1 MADPAICFSELRAS
15 VGHPMCG
22 RKDVRIEAGSTTH
35 DRGPRRLEERFM
47 YDLLIRNGR
56 IVDGTGNPWFRADV
70 GVKDGAIAAIG
81 RIEGKAERVID
92 AEGLYVAP
100 GFIDVHCHADFTVLD
115 PHNPRDFK
123 LRQGITTECA
133 GQCGESAAPVNPDTL
148 DLLKA
153 YVAFETP
160 VEGVLSWRWRTFDEY
175 LRELEGFDIPTNFV
189 PMVGHGTVRID
200 AMGFENRPPTE
211 AELARMKATV
221 REAMDAGAFGFSV
234 GLAYAP
240 GDYARNDEVIELAK
254 VAAARGGIFGTH
266 MRDYGDGIFESLE
279 ESFEVGREAKLP
291 VVISHIGIS
300 GHANVGK
307 IGEVLA
313 TIERAREEGLDVT
326 TDVYPLA
333 VSTALHFLLPHWV
346 SEGSLEEL
354 FRRLRDPDERSRMK
368 ESMIAETARI
378 AADTAVN
385 RWDEIRLARV
395 TSDANSDF
403 QGMTIA
409 DISRRRDTDP
419 ETTVMDLV
427 LEERCQATMYRVF
440 RQTDD
445 LTASVVHPLTMIE
458 TDAMGFVEGNP
469 SIGQYGSFPRVLG
482 YYVREKRLLRLEEAV
497 RKMTS
502 YAAQTMGLRRKG
514 LLREGA
520 DADITVFDLDSV
532 SASLDGNKCYPKG
545 IENVVL
551 NGRVVVDGGRYHGA
565 MAGRVIRRGATSVG
579 RGASPA

>member
-1 MADPAICFSELRAS
+1 
-15 VGHPMCG
+15 
-22 RKDVRIEAGSTTH
+22 
-35 DRGPRRLEERFM
+35 M

-56 IVDGTGNPWFRADV
+56 VVDGTGNPWLRAEI
-70 GVKDGAIAAIG
+70 GVKDGSIAAIG
-81 RIEGKAERVID
+81 RLEGKAERVID

-115 PHNPRDFK
+115 PNNPRDFK

-153 YVAFETP
+153 YVAFEAP
-160 VEGVLSWRWRTFDEY
+160 VDSVLSWRWRTFDEY

-200 AMGFENRPPTE
+200 AMGFENRPPTDP
-211 AELARMKATV
+211 ELGRMKATV
-221 REAMDAGAFGFSV
+221 REAMEAGAFGFSV

-240 GDYARNDEVIELAK
+240 GDYARNDEIIELAK
-254 VAAARGGIFGTH
+254 VSAEYGGMFGTH
-266 MRDYGDGIFESLE
+266 MRDYGDRIFESLE
-279 ESFEVGREAKLP
+279 ESFAVGRHAKLP
-291 VVISHIGIS
+291 VVISHIGIT
-300 GHANVGK
+300 GNENIGK
-307 IGEVLA
+307 IGEVLDS
-313 TIERAREEGLDVT
+313 IERAREEGLEVT

-333 VSTALHFLLPHWV
+333 AGTTLRLLLPHWV

-368 ESMIAETARI
+368 EAMI
-378 AADTAVN
+378 AADTAVC
-385 RWDEIRLARV
+385 RWDQIRLARV
-395 TSDANSDF
+395 LSKQNGRF
-403 QGMTIA
+403 QGLTIGE
-409 DISRRRDTDP
+409 ISRRRGTGP

-427 LEERCQATMYRVF
+427 LEEQCQATMYRIF

-482 YYVREKRLLRLEEAV
+482 YYVRERKLLRLEEAV

-514 LLREGA
+514 MLREGM
-520 DADITVFDLDSV
+520 DADIAIFDLDTV

-545 IENVVL
+545 IEYVVV
-551 NGRVVVDGGRYHGA
+551 NGRVVVDGGAYDGA
-565 MAGRVIRRGATSVG
+565 MAGQVIRRGHAEACHRTNHLRPMIG
-579 RGASPA
+579 

>member
-1 MADPAICFSELRAS
+1 
-15 VGHPMCG
+15 
-22 RKDVRIEAGSTTH
+22 
-35 DRGPRRLEERFM
+35 M
-47 YDLLIRNGR
+47 YDLLIRGGR
-56 IVDGTGNPWFRADV
+56 VVDGTGNPWYRADV
-70 GVKDGAIAAIG
+70 GVKDGAVAAIG
-81 RIEGKAERVID
+81 RIEDKAERVID

-115 PHNPRDFK
+115 PRNPRDFK

-133 GQCGESAAPVNPDTL
+133 GQCGESAAPINPDTL

-153 YVAFETP
+153 YVAFEAP

-175 LRELEGFDIPTNFV
+175 LRELEDFPIPTNFV

-221 REAMDAGAFGFSV
+221 REAMEAGAFGFSV

-240 GDYARNDEVIELAK
+240 GDYARNEEVIELAR
-254 VAAARGGIFGTH
+254 VSGACGGMFGTH
-266 MRDYGDGIFESLE
+266 MRDYGDRIFESLE
-279 ESFEVGREAKLP
+279 ESFAVGREAKVP
-291 VVISHIGIS
+291 VVISHIGIA
-300 GHANVGK
+300 GRENVGRM
-307 IGEVLA
+307 GEVFEA
-313 TIERAREEGLDVT
+313 IDRAREEGVEVT
-326 TDVYPLA
+326 TDVFPLA
-333 VSTALHFLLPHWV
+333 AGTTLRLLLPHWV

-354 FRRLRDPDERSRMK
+354 FRRLRDPDQRSRMK
-368 ESMIAETARI
+368 EAMVAETARI
-378 AADTAVN
+378 AAETAVN

-395 TSDANSDF
+395 VSETNHDF
-403 QGMTIA
+403 QGLTIA
-409 DISRRRDTDP
+409 EISRRKGTDP

-427 LEERCQATMYRVF
+427 LEERCQATMYRIF

-482 YYVREKRLLRLEEAV
+482 YYVREKKLLRLEEAV

-514 LLREGA
+514 MLREGA
-520 DADITVFDLDSV
+520 DADITVFDLDTV
-532 SASLDGNKCYPKG
+532 SAALDGNKRYPKG
-545 IENVVL
+545 IEHVVV
-551 NGRVVVDGGRYHGA
+551 NGQVVVDAGGYHGV
-565 MAGRVIRRGATSVG
+565 MAGRVVRRGDAGARPRRSV
-579 RGASPA
+579 A

>member
-1 MADPAICFSELRAS
+1 
-15 VGHPMCG
+15 
-22 RKDVRIEAGSTTH
+22 
-35 DRGPRRLEERFM
+35 M

-56 IVDGTGNPWFRADV
+56 VVDGTGNPWFRADV
-70 GVKDGAIAAIG
+70 AVKDGTVAAIG

-92 AEGLYVAP
+92 ADGLFVAP

-115 PHNPRDFK
+115 PRNPRDFK

-148 DLLKA
+148 DLLKS
-153 YVAFETP
+153 YVAFEAP
-160 VEGVLSWRWRTFDEY
+160 VDGVLSWRWRTFDEY
-175 LRELEGFDIPTNFV
+175 LRELEAFGIPTNFV

-200 AMGFENRPPTE
+200 AMGFDNRPPTE
-211 AELARMKATV
+211 TELARMKSTV
-221 REAMDAGAFGFSV
+221 GEAMEAGAFGFSV

-254 VAAARGGIFGTH
+254 VSAAHGGMFGTH
-266 MRDYGDGIFESLE
+266 MRDYGDRIFESLE
-279 ESFEVGREAKLP
+279 ESFEVGRKAKLP
-291 VVISHIGIS
+291 VVISHIGIT
-300 GHANVGK
+300 GNEHVGK
-307 IGEVLA
+307 IGEVLDS
-313 TIERAREEGLDVT
+313 IEGAREEGLEVT

-333 VSTALHFLLPHWV
+333 AGTTLRFLLPHWV

-368 ESMIAETARI
+368 QAMIAETARI
-378 AADTAVN
+378 AAATAVC

-395 TSDANSDF
+395 LSEQNSHF
-403 QGMTIA
+403 QGLTISE
-409 DISRRRDTDP
+409 ISRRRGTDP

-427 LEERCQATMYRVF
+427 LEERCQATMYRIF

-482 YYVREKRLLRLEEAV
+482 YYVRERKLLRLEEAV

-502 YAAQTMGLRRKG
+502 YAARTMGLHRKG
-514 LLREGA
+514 MLREGA
-520 DADITVFDLDSV
+520 DADITIFDLDTV
-532 SASLDGNKCYPKG
+532 SAALDGNKCYPKG
-545 IENVVL
+545 IEHVVL
-551 NGRVVVDGGRYHGA
+551 NGQVVVDAGRYRGA
-565 MAGRVIRRGATSVG
+565 MAGRVVRRRGADAG
-579 RGASPA
+579 PEASFVYAAPRAQRES

>member
-1 MADPAICFSELRAS
+1 
-15 VGHPMCG
+15 
-22 RKDVRIEAGSTTH
+22 
-35 DRGPRRLEERFM
+35 M

-56 IVDGTGNPWFRADV
+56 VVDGTGNPWFRADV
-70 GVKDGAIAAIG
+70 AVRDGSIAAIG
-81 RIEGKAERVID
+81 RIEDKAERVID

-115 PHNPRDFK
+115 PNNPRDFK

-153 YVAFETP
+153 YVAFEAP

-175 LRELEGFDIPTNFV
+175 LRELEDFDIPTNFV

-211 AELARMKATV
+211 SELARMKATV
-221 REAMDAGAFGFSV
+221 REAMEAGAFGFSV

-254 VAAARGGIFGTH
+254 VSAACGGMFGTH
-266 MRDYGDGIFESLE
+266 MRDYGDHIFDSLE
-279 ESFEVGREAKLP
+279 ESFQVGREAKLP
-291 VVISHIGIS
+291 VVISHIGIA
-300 GHANVGK
+300 GHASVGQ
-307 IGEVLA
+307 IAEVLD
-313 TIERAREEGLDVT
+313 TIERAREEGLEVT

-333 VSTALHFLLPHWV
+333 AGATLRFLLPHWV
-346 SEGSLEEL
+346 SEGSLEVL

-368 ESMIAETARI
+368 EAMITQTARI
-378 AADTAVN
+378 AADTSVW

-395 TSDANSDF
+395 VSESNRDY
-403 QGMTIA
+403 QGLTIA
-409 DISRRRDTDP
+409 EISRRRGTDP

-427 LEERCQATMYRVF
+427 LEEHCQATMYRIF

-445 LTASVVHPLTMIE
+445 LTASVVHPLTMVE

-482 YYVREKRLLRLEEAV
+482 YYVREKKLLRLEEAV

-520 DADITVFDLDSV
+520 DADITVFDLDTV
-532 SASLDGNKCYPKG
+532 GASLDGNKCYPKG
-545 IENVVL
+545 IEYVVV
-551 NGRVVVDGGRYHGA
+551 NGQVVVDGGRYHGA
-565 MAGRVIRRGATSVG
+565 MAGRVIRRADAGVRPGTRVA
-579 RGASPA
+579 

>member
-1 MADPAICFSELRAS
+1 
-15 VGHPMCG
+15 
-22 RKDVRIEAGSTTH
+22 
-35 DRGPRRLEERFM
+35 M
-47 YDLLIRNGR
+47 YDVLIRDGR
-56 IVDGTGNPWFRADV
+56 IVDGTGNPWYRADV
-70 GVKDGAIAAIG
+70 GVKDGAVAAIG
-81 RIEGKAERVID
+81 RIEDKAERVID

-115 PHNPRDFK
+115 PRNPRDFK

-133 GQCGESAAPVNPDTL
+133 GQCGESAAPINPDTL

-153 YVAFETP
+153 YVAFEAP

-175 LRELEGFDIPTNFV
+175 LRELEAIDIPTNFV

-221 REAMDAGAFGFSV
+221 REAMEAGAFGFSV

-240 GDYARNDEVIELAK
+240 GDYARNDEVIELAR
-254 VAAARGGIFGTH
+254 VSAACGGMFGTH
-266 MRDYGDGIFESLE
+266 MRDYGDRIFESLE

-291 VVISHIGIS
+291 VVISHIGIA
-300 GHANVGK
+300 GNENAGRM
-307 IGEVLA
+307 GEVFEA
-313 TIERAREEGLDVT
+313 IERAREAGLEVT
-326 TDVYPLA
+326 TDVFPLA
-333 VSTALHFLLPHWV
+333 AGTTLRLLLPHWV

-368 ESMIAETARI
+368 EAMVAETARI
-378 AADTAVN
+378 AAETGVD
-385 RWDEIRLARV
+385 RWGEIRLARV
-395 TSDANSDF
+395 VSETNHDL
-403 QGMTIA
+403 QGLTIA
-409 DISRRRDTDP
+409 EISRRKGTEP

-427 LEERCQATMYRVF
+427 LEERCQATMYRIF

-482 YYVREKRLLRLEEAV
+482 YYVREKKLLRLEEAV

-514 LLREGA
+514 MLREGA
-520 DADITVFDLDSV
+520 DADITLFDLDTV
-532 SASLDGNKCYPKG
+532 SAALDGNKRYPKG
-545 IENVVL
+545 IEHVVV
-551 NGRVVVDGGRYHGA
+551 NGQVVVDAGEYHGA
-565 MAGRVIRRGATSVG
+565 MAGRVVRRCDAGTRPRTKVA
-579 RGASPA
+579 

>member
-1 MADPAICFSELRAS
+1 
-15 VGHPMCG
+15 
-22 RKDVRIEAGSTTH
+22 
-35 DRGPRRLEERFM
+35 M
-47 YDLLIRNGR
+47 YDLLIRGGR
-56 IVDGTGNPWFRADV
+56 VVDGTGNPWYRADV

-81 RIEGKAERVID
+81 RVEGRAGRVVD

-115 PHNPRDFK
+115 PRNPRDFK

-133 GQCGESAAPVNPDTL
+133 GQCGESAAPINPDTL

-153 YVAFETP
+153 YVAFEAP

-175 LRELEGFDIPTNFV
+175 LRELEDFDIPTNFV

-221 REAMDAGAFGFSV
+221 REAMEAGAFGFSV

-240 GDYARNDEVIELAK
+240 GDYARNDEVIELAR
-254 VAAARGGIFGTH
+254 VSAACGGMFGTH
-266 MRDYGDGIFESLE
+266 MRDYGDRIFESLE

-291 VVISHIGIS
+291 VVISHIGIA
-300 GHANVGK
+300 GNENVGRM
-307 IGEVLA
+307 GEVLGA
-313 TIERAREEGLDVT
+313 IERAREDGLEVT
-326 TDVYPLA
+326 TDVFPLA
-333 VSTALHFLLPHWV
+333 AGTTLRLLLPHWV

-368 ESMIAETARI
+368 EAMVAETARI
-378 AADTAVN
+378 AAETGVD

-395 TSDANSDF
+395 VSESNHDF
-403 QGMTIA
+403 QGLTIA
-409 DISRRRDTDP
+409 EISRRKGTDP

-427 LEERCQATMYRVF
+427 LEERCQATMYRIF
-440 RQTDD
+440 HQTDD

-482 YYVREKRLLRLEEAV
+482 YYVREKKLLRLEEAV

-514 LLREGA
+514 MLREGA
-520 DADITVFDLDSV
+520 DADITIFDLDTV
-532 SASLDGNKCYPKG
+532 SAALDGNKRYPKG
-545 IENVVL
+545 IEYVVV
-551 NGRVVVDGGRYHGA
+551 NGQVVVDAGGYHGA
-565 MAGRVIRRGATSVG
+565 MAGRVVRRGGT
-579 RGASPA
+579 GARPRPRVA

>member
-1 MADPAICFSELRAS
+1 MLTESVEVEAEFEDEWFPVRRRGTLEPPSRRPSTCRSWPRTSRPAKPAAR
-15 VGHPMCG
+15 H
-22 RKDVRIEAGSTTH
+22 TTAT
-35 DRGPRRLEERFM
+35 P
-47 YDLLIRNGR
+47 
-56 IVDGTGNPWFRADV
+56 
-70 GVKDGAIAAIG
+70 AA
-81 RIEGKAERVID
+81 
-92 AEGLYVAP
+92 
-100 GFIDVHCHADFTVLD
+100 
-115 PHNPRDFK
+115 
-123 LRQGITTECA
+123 
-133 GQCGESAAPVNPDTL
+133 
-148 DLLKA
+148 
-153 YVAFETP
+153 
-160 VEGVLSWRWRTFDEY
+160 WRWRTFDEY
-175 LRELEGFDIPTNFV
+175 LRELEGFAIPTNFV

-200 AMGFENRPPTE
+200 AMGFENRSPTG

-279 ESFEVGREAKLP
+279 ESVEVGREAKLP

-300 GHANVGK
+300 GHATVGK
-307 IGEVLA
+307 IGEVLD

-333 VSTALHFLLPHWV
+333 AGTTLRFLLPHWV
-346 SEGSLEEL
+346 SEGSLEGL

-378 AADTAVN
+378 A
-385 RWDEIRLARV
+385 
-395 TSDANSDF
+395 
-403 QGMTIA
+403 
-409 DISRRRDTDP
+409 DISRRRGTDP

-427 LEERCQATMYRVF
+427 LEERCQATMYRIF

-458 TDAMGFVEGNP
+458 TDALGFVEGNP

-482 YYVREKRLLRLEEAV
+482 YYVREKKLLRLEEAV

-545 IENVVL
+545 IQHVVL
-551 NGRVVVDGGRYHGA
+551 NGRVVVDGGRYDGA
-565 MAGRVIRRGATSVG
+565 MAGRVIRRGEAAVG
-579 RGASPA
+579 CGASAA

>member
-1 MADPAICFSELRAS
+1 
-15 VGHPMCG
+15 
-22 RKDVRIEAGSTTH
+22 
-35 DRGPRRLEERFM
+35 M
-47 YDLLIRNGR
+47 YDLLIRGGR
-56 IVDGTGNPWFRADV
+56 VVDGTGNPWYRADV

-81 RIEGKAERVID
+81 RIENRAERVID

-115 PHNPRDFK
+115 PRNPRDFK

-133 GQCGESAAPVNPDTL
+133 GQCGESAAPLNPDTL

-153 YVAFETP
+153 YVAFEAP

-175 LRELEGFDIPTNFV
+175 LRELEDFPIPTNFV

-211 AELARMKATV
+211 AELTRMKATV
-221 REAMDAGAFGFSV
+221 REAMEAGAFGFSV

-240 GDYARNDEVIELAK
+240 GDYARNDEVIELAR
-254 VAAARGGIFGTH
+254 VAAACGGMFGTH
-266 MRDYGDGIFESLE
+266 MRDYGDRIFESLE
-279 ESFEVGREAKLP
+279 ESFSVGREAKVP
-291 VVISHIGIS
+291 VVISHIGIA
-300 GHANVGK
+300 GNENVGRM
-307 IGEVLA
+307 GEVFEA
-313 TIERAREEGLDVT
+313 IERAREEGLEVT
-326 TDVYPLA
+326 TDVFPLA
-333 VSTALHFLLPHWV
+333 AGTTLRLLLPHWV
-346 SEGSLEEL
+346 SEGSLDEL

-368 ESMIAETARI
+368 AAMIAETARI
-378 AADTAVN
+378 AAETSVN

-395 TSDANSDF
+395 VSESNGDF
-403 QGMTIA
+403 QGLTIA
-409 DISRRRDTDP
+409 EISRRRGTDP

-427 LEERCQATMYRVF
+427 LEERCQATMYRIF

-482 YYVREKRLLRLEEAV
+482 YYVREKKLLRVEEAV

-514 LLREGA
+514 MLREGA
-520 DADITVFDLDSV
+520 DADITVFDLDTV
-532 SASLDGNKCYPKG
+532 SAALDGNKCYPKG
-545 IENVVL
+545 IEH
-551 NGRVVVDGGRYHGA
+551 VVVDGQVVVEAGEYHGA
-565 MAGRVIRRGATSVG
+565 TAGRVVRRGDAGSRSRMGV
-579 RGASPA
+579 A

>member
-1 MADPAICFSELRAS
+1 
-15 VGHPMCG
+15 
-22 RKDVRIEAGSTTH
+22 
-35 DRGPRRLEERFM
+35 M
-47 YDLLIRNGR
+47 YDLLIRGGR
-56 IVDGTGNPWFRADV
+56 VVDGTGNPWYRADV
-70 GVKDGAIAAIG
+70 GVKDGAVVAIG
-81 RIEGKAERVID
+81 RIEDKAERVID

-115 PHNPRDFK
+115 PRNPRDFK

-133 GQCGESAAPVNPDTL
+133 GQCGESAAPINPDTL

-153 YVAFETP
+153 YVAFEAP

-175 LRELEGFDIPTNFV
+175 LRELEDFPIPTNFV

-221 REAMDAGAFGFSV
+221 REAMEAGAFGFSV

-240 GDYARNDEVIELAK
+240 GDYARNDEVIELAR
-254 VAAARGGIFGTH
+254 VSAACGGMFGTH
-266 MRDYGDGIFESLE
+266 MRDYGDRIFESLE
-279 ESFEVGREAKLP
+279 ESFAVGREAKVP
-291 VVISHIGIS
+291 VVISHIGIA
-300 GHANVGK
+300 GNENVGRM
-307 IGEVLA
+307 GEVFEA
-313 TIERAREEGLDVT
+313 IDRAREEGVEVT
-326 TDVYPLA
+326 TDVFPLA
-333 VSTALHFLLPHWV
+333 AGTTLRLLLPHWV

-368 ESMIAETARI
+368 EAMVAETARI
-378 AADTAVN
+378 AAETAVN

-395 TSDANSDF
+395 VSETNHDF
-403 QGMTIA
+403 QGLTIA
-409 DISRRRDTDP
+409 EISRRKGTDP

-427 LEERCQATMYRVF
+427 LEERCQATMYRIF

-482 YYVREKRLLRLEEAV
+482 YYVREKKLLRLEEAV

-514 LLREGA
+514 MLREGA

-532 SASLDGNKCYPKG
+532 SGALDGNKRYPKG
-545 IENVVL
+545 IEHVVV
-551 NGRVVVDGGRYHGA
+551 NGQVVVDAGGYHGA
-565 MAGRVIRRGATSVG
+565 MAGRVVRRGDAGARPRRSV
-579 RGASPA
+579 A

>member
-1 MADPAICFSELRAS
+1 
-15 VGHPMCG
+15 
-22 RKDVRIEAGSTTH
+22 
-35 DRGPRRLEERFM
+35 M

-56 IVDGTGNPWFRADV
+56 VVDGAGNPWFRADV
-70 GVKDGAIAAIG
+70 GVKDGSVAAIG

-100 GFIDVHCHADFTVLD
+100 GFIDAHCHADFTVLD

-153 YVAFETP
+153 YVAFEAP

-175 LRELEGFDIPTNFV
+175 LRELEGFAIPTNFV

-221 REAMDAGAFGFSV
+221 REAMEAGAFGFSV

-254 VAAARGGIFGTH
+254 VSAACGGMFGTH
-266 MRDYGDGIFESLE
+266 MRDYGDHIFEALE
-279 ESFEVGREAKLP
+279 ESFEVGRKAKLP
-291 VVISHIGIS
+291 VVISHIGIA
-300 GHANVGK
+300 GNTNVGRM
-307 IGEVLA
+307 GEVMD
-313 TIERAREEGLDVT
+313 TIERARDEGLEVT

-333 VSTALHFLLPHWV
+333 AGTTLRFLLPHWV

-368 ESMIAETARI
+368 EAMVAETARV
-378 AADTAVN
+378 AAETGVC

-395 TSDANSDF
+395 VSEPNHDF
-403 QGMTIA
+403 QGLTIA
-409 DISRRRDTDP
+409 EIGRRRGADP

-427 LEERCQATMYRVF
+427 LEERCQATMYRIF

-445 LTASVVHPLTMIE
+445 LTASVAHPLTMIE

-482 YYVREKRLLRLEEAV
+482 YYVREKKLLRLEEAV

-520 DADITVFDLDSV
+520 DADITVFDLDTV

-545 IENVVL
+545 IEYVVV
-551 NGRVVVDGGRYHGA
+551 NGRVVVDGGRYEGA
-565 MAGRVIRRGATSVG
+565 MAGRVVRRGGDGTRPWTS
-579 RGASPA
+579 AA

>member
-1 MADPAICFSELRAS
+1 
-15 VGHPMCG
+15 
-22 RKDVRIEAGSTTH
+22 
-35 DRGPRRLEERFM
+35 M
-47 YDLLIRNGR
+47 YDVLIRDGR
-56 IVDGTGNPWFRADV
+56 IVDGTGNPWYRADV
-70 GVKDGAIAAIG
+70 GVKDGAVAAIG
-81 RIEGKAERVID
+81 RIEDKAERVID

-115 PHNPRDFK
+115 PRNPRDFK

-133 GQCGESAAPVNPDTL
+133 GQCGESAAPINPDTL

-153 YVAFETP
+153 YVAFEAP

-175 LRELEGFDIPTNFV
+175 LRELEAIDIPTNFV

-211 AELARMKATV
+211 NELARMKATV
-221 REAMDAGAFGFSV
+221 REAMEAGAFGFSV

-240 GDYARNDEVIELAK
+240 GDYARNDEVIELAR
-254 VAAARGGIFGTH
+254 VSAACGGMFGTH
-266 MRDYGDGIFESLE
+266 MRDYGDRIFESLE

-291 VVISHIGIS
+291 VVISHIGIA
-300 GHANVGK
+300 GNENAGRM
-307 IGEVLA
+307 GEVFEA
-313 TIERAREEGLDVT
+313 IERAREDGLEVT
-326 TDVYPLA
+326 TDVFPLA
-333 VSTALHFLLPHWV
+333 AGTTLRLLLPHWV

-368 ESMIAETARI
+368 EAMVAETARI
-378 AADTAVN
+378 AAETGVD
-385 RWDEIRLARV
+385 RWGEIRLARV
-395 TSDANSDF
+395 VSETNHDL
-403 QGMTIA
+403 QGLTIA
-409 DISRRRDTDP
+409 EISRRKDTDP

-427 LEERCQATMYRVF
+427 LEEHCQATMYRIF

-482 YYVREKRLLRLEEAV
+482 YYVREKKLLRLEEAV

-514 LLREGA
+514 MLREGA
-520 DADITVFDLDSV
+520 DADITVFDLDTV
-532 SASLDGNKCYPKG
+532 SAALDGNKRYPKG
-545 IENVVL
+545 IEHVVV
-551 NGRVVVDGGRYHGA
+551 NGQVVVDAGEYHGA
-565 MAGRVIRRGATSVG
+565 MAGRVVRRCDAGARPRTKV
-579 RGASPA
+579 A